1 VRRRD
6 DAITEGEMAGRNA
19 GNGGNNAVDETT
31 MAYHEAGH
39 AVMAHLGGISI
50 HRVSVLPAAE
60 LRAAAPLP
68 TVGKTDDA
76 ARAQIKAVL
85 GGEAAEFIRT
95 CEHGSGPG
103 SQDREVARDLARS
116 VAGGEQHVA
125 TLLAEEWKRAV
136 ALLREPGTWSRV
148 EAVAVALLRDKTIEG
163 DALRAL
169 LSGRD
174 A

>member
-1 VRRRD
+1 MASRD
-6 DAITEGEMAGRNA
+6 SLGG

-31 MAYHEAGH
+31 VAYHEAGH
-39 AVMAHLGGISI
+39 AVMAYLGGMSI
-50 HRVSVLPAAE
+50 HRVSI
-60 LRAAAPLP
+60 LRSAAPR
-68 TVGKTDDA
+68 TVAPVPVVGRTGDA
-76 ARAQIKAVL
+76 APVQIRAVL
-85 GGEAAEFIRT
+85 GGEAAEFVRT
-95 CEHGSGPG
+95 GGQGSLPG

-125 TLLAEEWKRAV
+125 TLLAEEWKQAV
-136 ALLREPGTWSRV
+136 ARLREPGTWSRV

-169 LSGRD
+169 LSGSD